1 MNNNVNNNELPL
13 NNNNLLPKEK
23 IPIFDATMAQ
33 DILREGGV
41 LEYANWNKCSNKCT
55 WSMSIKNCSNIL
67 MGILDER

>member
-1 MNNNVNNNELPL
+1 MIIELSMNNNVNNNELPL

-41 LEYANWNKCSNKCT
+41 LEYAN
-55 WSMSIKNCSNIL
+55 
-67 MGILDER
+67 